1 MQRLLLCTL
10 KVLRVIHATVDTVL
24 RSHPRFHRFARIL
37 VFIALLASSFS
48 LLCSHPRFHHFARIL
63 IFIAS
68 PKNRKTTESILRITL
83 MSLLDS
89 ENGIRAEKVTNAV
102 PVSSQKLSRKES
114 EKEPSTRQKN
124 HVAFELPWPFFLELQ
139 LVKKQPQL
147 PNLLLCFCLSTAV
160 LKFYS
165 YTCRNFYELG
175 IGAEMQHCKLFDPS
189 IRRPWNQWWWGAWC
203 ASRFWP
209 YFWKG
214 KFMMM
219 QRLFSRCTYDGPAG
233 KYLWSAKSINWR
245 KDSSHV
251 QL

>member
-1 MQRLLLCTL
+1 M
-10 KVLRVIHATVDTVL
+10 L
-24 RSHPRFHRFARIL
+24 RSTLFFARIL
-37 VFIALLASSFS
+37 VFIASLASSFS

-68 PKNRKTTESILRITL
+68 LKNRKATESIVGHTTHHPNVPPRLRKRYTCRKSYQCGASVITKTQQKRVRKGTI
-83 MSLLDS
+83 
-89 ENGIRAEKVTNAV
+89 NQTEKPRGFWT
-102 PVSSQKLSRKES
+102 PL
-114 EKEPSTRQKN
+114 T
-124 HVAFELPWPFFLELQ
+124 FFLELQ

>member
-48 LLCSHPRFHHFARIL
+48 LLWSHPRFHITSL
-63 IFIAS
+63 AS
-68 PKNRKTTESILRITL
+68 SFSSLRSKIEKPPRALSVILRITL

-124 HVAFELPWPFFLELQ
+124 HVAFELP
-139 LVKKQPQL
+139 
-147 PNLLLCFCLSTAV
+147 
-160 LKFYS
+160 
-165 YTCRNFYELG
+165 
-175 IGAEMQHCKLFDPS
+175 
-189 IRRPWNQWWWGAWC
+189 
-203 ASRFWP
+203 
-209 YFWKG
+209 
-214 KFMMM
+214 
-219 QRLFSRCTYDGPAG
+219 
-233 KYLWSAKSINWR
+233 
-245 KDSSHV
+245 
-251 QL
+251 